1 MIWKNSVVEISPSNF
16 GNYCIKIRN
25 VSSQKCIFSEAE
37 PYFQTMGWGQWGT
50 IQSLE
55 DVQCA
60 CELRESGFGHG
71 STFSLSAATRE
82 TPSPTIFLCLIF
94 TRLGLTK
101 NCNILEFLRIGYRS
115 YRIGF
120 MQVPEKN

>member
-1 MIWKNSVVEISPSNF
+1 MFLLKNAV
-16 GNYCIKIRN
+16 
-25 VSSQKCIFSEAE
+25 FSEAE

-50 IQSLE
+50 VQSLE

-82 TPSPTIFLCLIF
+82 TPSLNTIF
-94 TRLGLTK
+94 
-101 NCNILEFLRIGYRS
+101 Y
-115 YRIGF
+115 
-120 MQVPEKN
+120 V